1 MHRFF
6 TTGIVSLLL
15 SSVVAGVLFVPTTFV
30 LAQGIPGIDPG
41 ATGLDSPPAQKGYAP
56 DGKGGSPTAPQ
67 NGKSKLPSEPP
78 QTKGCVAYS
87 GLGIVPSINLDGC
100 VALIANLGMWLAART
115 LWVSG
120 ALLNI
125 TLERTLNMSSLL
137 HDLPIVDIGW
147 KVIRDVSN
155 IVFIFIALWCG
166 ISITLGLKAEQ
177 AWGFLAQMVLVA
189 IFINFSLF
197 ITKAVV
203 DASNIAALH
212 FYNLIAPAEHRQGG
226 DAGLSE
232 AFMQGLRLQTIYNP
246 NSLNGGG
253 KQANTTSLI
262 GGGINMLNI
271 ILMGLFG
278 SVLMLVAAF
287 VFFAASIMF
296 VLRGIT
302 LIMLMLLSPLAF
314 VSWLLPGA
322 SGLASAWW
330 NKLWSQ
336 AFFAPLY
343 LLLSYIVVYT
353 INSDAFQQSMS
364 IAANSG
370 TQGFAAALTGT
381 TSAPLIIVFNFI
393 ILIGL
398 MVGCLIVAQ
407 SLGARGSDLMM
418 EWGHKLKGE
427 GTGLVGRHAMQGFG
441 LGHLGEKWQEKNAAK
456 MADDKHVGLFSK
468 IGAGA
473 LKYTSMR
480 NLNERLSQTPRGNTA
495 VGKFFREQ
503 TTGRMADAKFGGSK
517 SAEEAYE
524 ESEHDASVRRAIGH
538 INVARRAGEKLH
550 PLRTDQRQHQIALAD
565 ARKNVTEA
573 ENASKLAQTANPNPV
588 EVAAAE
594 KALTDAKADVRE
606 IEAAQKELDQANVPA
621 GNVTAAEQELERA
634 KVPAGNVT
642 VAEQE
647 LERAKVPA
655 GNVTVAEQELERA
668 ERKTPEIEAAE
679 KRLAEEKADL
689 ATDPNNK
696 IFQGFVENAQK
707 KLDAEKAKQ
716 APAIATAQQG
726 LDRAKQAQQVQI
738 TAAEQKRDLAK
749 QAQQV
754 QITAAEQKL
763 ELAKQAQQVQITA
776 AEQELERATKEHQ
789 SRVTLAGQSL
799 ATAQEPTQAQK
810 DALRRWTEYKDAK
823 EKFAKNPTD
832 QAAKAAIASLE
843 PQLSSEYH
851 GLAKAEKAME
861 EAEKELKEF
870 NVKNQGAIDQL
881 VNKMSTAFAKLT
893 PQEYIELTPKDD
905 HFKPELVDYGVLP
918 ASFVRALAEDE
929 HALTEGEKQEMIHA
943 RVKRLVE
950 DSKRGETRK
959 QEYNA
964 RYIEYQTAVNREDSI
979 RNALPSQMSLSGMRK
994 EQEYLREILAELK
1007 RGKKKGGSD
1016 LLY

>member
-15 SSVVAGVLFVPTTFV
+15 SSVVAGVLFVPIISFADHTYDHP
-30 LAQGIPGIDPG
+30 LAQN
-41 ATGLDSPPAQKGYAP
+41 SPGYAP

-67 NGKSKLPSEPP
+67 NGKSKLPSDPP
-78 QTKGCVAYS
+78 QTKGCIAFS

-125 TLERTLNMSSLL
+125 TLERTLNMGSLL
-137 HDLPIVDIGW
+137 NDLPIVDIGW

-212 FYNLIAPAEHRQGG
+212 FYNLITPAANRQDG

-427 GTGLVGRHAMQGFG
+427 GTGLVGRTIMRGAGDR
-441 LGHLGEKWQEKNAAK
+441 GERWQAKNAERTAK
-456 MADDKHVGLFSK
+456 GEHVSLFSK

-473 LKYTSMR
+473 LKYSSMR
-480 NLNERLSQTPRGNTA
+480 NLNERLSQTKLGNYG
-495 VGKFFREQ
+495 VGKFLREQ
-503 TTGRMADAKFGGSK
+503 TTGRMSDAKFGGSK

-524 ESEHDASVRRAIGH
+524 ESEHDASVRRGIGH
-538 INVARRAGEKLH
+538 LDEARHLGEDLRPLRAGQRQRQEKLAEE
-550 PLRTDQRQHQIALAD
+550 RKKAEEAKKAADQ
-565 ARKNVTEA
+565 
-573 ENASKLAQTANPNPV
+573 AQTAKTP
-588 EVAAAE
+588 AE
-594 KALTDAKADVRE
+594 QAEIAKAEQALEQAKANGTDARAIADAQ
-606 IEAAQKELDQANVPA
+606 AALDQAKAPEANVI
-621 GNVTAAEQELERA
+621 AAEQGLERA
-634 KVPAGNVT
+634 KLETPEITRAK
-642 VAEQE
+642 QE
-647 LERAKVPA
+647 LEAEKAKFALNP
-655 GNVTVAEQELERA
+655 GNLILRRNVVLAQ
-668 ERKTPEIEAAE
+668 RKLAAE
-679 KRLAEEKADL
+679 
-689 ATDPNNK
+689 N
-696 IFQGFVENAQK
+696 
-707 KLDAEKAKQ
+707 AKQ
-716 APAIATAQQG
+716 APAIATAQQV
-726 LDRAKQAQQVQI
+726 LDQAKQAQQAKIAVAEKNLTLANEAHKARVTQAETDV
-738 TAAEQKRDLAK
+738 TAAK
-749 QAQQV
+749 
-754 QITAAEQKL
+754 
-763 ELAKQAQQVQITA
+763 
-776 AEQELERATKEHQ
+776 
-789 SRVTLAGQSL
+789 G
-799 ATAQEPTQAQK
+799 PTQAQQ
-810 DALRRWTEYKDAK
+810 DATKNWNDYKDAK
-823 EKFAKNPTD
+823 KKLAENPND
-832 QAAKAAIASLE
+832 GAAKAEMEKLE
-843 PQLSSEYH
+843 PQLSSEYQ
-851 GLAKAEKAME
+851 GLAKAERAME
-861 EAEKELKEF
+861 AAEKDLKDF
-870 NVKNQGAIDQL
+870 NNKNQAAIDTL
-881 VNKMSTAFAKLT
+881 GKGMSRAFAMLT

-905 HFKPELVDYGVLP
+905 HFKPELVDYAVLP
-918 ASFVRALAEDE
+918 ASFVRALVEDE

-943 RVKRLVE
+943 RVQRLVE
-950 DSKRGETRK
+950 DSERGETRNE
-959 QEYNA
+959 EYNA
-964 RYIEYQTAVNREDSI
+964 RYIEYQTAVNREDSL
-979 RNALPSQMSLSGMRK
+979 RNALPAQMRLTG
-994 EQEYLREILAELK
+994 LK
-1007 RGKKKGGSD
+1007 RNQDILKD
-1016 LLY
+1016 ILLELRRTSK